1 MRLSRRGPPEE
12 SPDGPSA
19 APDGP
24 PAGPPP
30 GPRGRLSAPAR
41 DAAPAD
47 QSAAAG
53 GANGADP
60 ASLAATLL
68 VEDELEPRIRRPS
81 DLLRCLT
88 ACIELVLLVGIG
100 LLGKAAAT
108 GVETDVVRASERVAR
123 NFISPLHTIAFVAL
137 VAIPVAL
144 AVRLIVIR
152 QLRRLGEAIAIG
164 LVAAG
169 ATVACNAILSLA
181 GLTDL
186 YKALARVG
194 SPAGATLLDPYLAGL
209 VAYLTVIGLTG
220 RPRWRTWFALAI
232 TFYCVTSLA
241 QPGISSV
248 LSLLITLLI
257 GSAVGSG
264 LRYLIGTSS
273 ERPSAAEIAAALSA
287 ATMPVVAI
295 RRLPD
300 STTENRLYAAR
311 TRDGE
316 RLDVTVFDQD
326 QQAADALYR
335 IYRRLRLTS
344 QVSRSAPLTVSR
356 AVERRALMAY
366 AVEDAGVSTPRLVAA
381 VRVGP
386 EAAAIATRHIDGVT
400 LAALPVAPP
409 DERLGKVWDAVL
421 EVHRHRLTHRSLTAQ
436 HIQLSGTDGSEV
448 TLLEPGDGDL
458 AATDLQIRLDQA
470 QLTATMAL
478 LVGPERAADLARAK
492 LGPAAVAGL
501 VPLLQPVVLHRST
514 RAQLRRR
521 KDDVLPALRR
531 RLLGGEPEIA
541 VPPEQLERIRPSR
554 VLTLVAAVIAAYL
567 VIGEFG
573 RYKFVPV
580 LRHSDW
586 RWGLVALA
594 LSALTYVGA
603 TLSLSGFVLEKLSW
617 TRTLLAQIAGSFV
630 TLVTPAAVGGVALNI
645 RYLNKAK
652 VPPAEAASSVGVSQL
667 FAFALHMLLLV
678 IFIALTGGSRSTPIH
693 QPPGW
698 AYIALAVL
706 GALVLGVLALPAGRR
721 LVRSRVAP
729 ALGQVIPRLLD
740 IAQQPA
746 KLAEGIGGAL
756 LLTLAYI
763 LCLDASVRAVGGHAA
778 FFAVAVVYLA
788 GSAVGSI
795 VPTPGGL
802 GAVETAMSAFL
813 TAIAHVQAP
822 VALSG
827 VLLFRLLSFWLP
839 IPVGWVALNYL
850 QRHDAL

>member
-12 SPDGPSA
+12 APDGPTASPDGPA
-19 APDGP
+19 
-24 PAGPPP
+24 AGPPQE
-30 GPRGRLSAPAR
+30 PRGRVSAPAR
-41 DAAPAD
+41 DPAPTD
-47 QSAAAG
+47 RSAAAG
-53 GANGADP
+53 GNGADS
-60 ASLAATLL
+60 ASLAATVL

-88 ACIELVLLVGIG
+88 ACIEIILLVGIG

-123 NFISPLHTIAFVAL
+123 NFISPLHTLAFVAL

-144 AVRLIVIR
+144 AVRLIVIS
-152 QLRRLGEAIAIG
+152 QFRRLGEAVAIG

-169 ATVACNAILSLA
+169 ATAACNVILSLA
-181 GLTDL
+181 ELTDL

-232 TFYCVTSLA
+232 VFYCVTSLA
-241 QPGISSV
+241 QPGITSV
-248 LSLLITLLI
+248 LSLLVTLLI

-264 LRYLIGTSS
+264 LRYLIGTTS

-300 STTENRLYAAR
+300 STTENRRYAAR
-311 TRDGE
+311 TQDGE

-366 AVEDAGVSTPRLVAA
+366 AVEDAGVSTPRLMAA

-386 EAAAIATRHIDGVT
+386 EAAAIATRHIEGVT
-400 LAALPVAPP
+400 LAALPFPPP
-409 DERLGKVWDAVL
+409 DERLGQVWDALL

-436 HIQLSGTDGSEV
+436 HIQLSGEDGSEV

-492 LGPAAVAGL
+492 LGPGAVASL

-531 RLLGGEPEIA
+531 RLLGGEPEIE
-541 VPPEQLERIRPSR
+541 VPPEQLERIRPTR
-554 VLTLVAAVIAAYL
+554 VLTLVAAIIAAYL

-617 TRTLLAQIAGSFV
+617 ARTFLAQLAGSFV

-652 VPPAEAASSVGVSQL
+652 VPPAEAASSVGVSQV

-678 IFIALTGGSRSTPIH
+678 IFIALTGGSPSTSIH
-693 QPPGW
+693 PPPGW
-698 AYIALAVL
+698 AYIALAIL
-706 GALVLGVLALPAGRR
+706 GALVLGVLALPASRR

-756 LLTLAYI
+756 LLSMCYI
-763 LCLDASVRAVGGHAA
+763 LCLGASVRAVGGHAA

-788 GSAVGSI
+788 GSAVGSV

-813 TAIAHVQAP
+813 TAIAHVPAAI
-822 VALSG
+822 ALSG

>member
-1 MRLSRRGPPEE
+1 MRLSRRGPPEQA
-12 SPDGPSA
+12 PDGPTA

-24 PAGPPP
+24 AAGPPP
-30 GPRGRLSAPAR
+30 GPRGRVYAPAR
-41 DAAPAD
+41 GAAPAD
-47 QSAAAG
+47 PPAAAG
-53 GANGADP
+53 KGGADS
-60 ASLAATLL
+60 ASLVATLL

-81 DLLRCLT
+81 DLLRCVT
-88 ACIELVLLVGIG
+88 ACIEIVLLVGIG

-144 AVRLIVIR
+144 AVRLIIIS
-152 QLRRLGEAIAIG
+152 QIRRLGEAVVIG

-169 ATVACNAILSLA
+169 ATVACNVILSLA
-181 GLTDL
+181 GLADL

-194 SPAGATLLDPYLAGL
+194 SPAGATLLDIYLAAL

-220 RPRWRTWFALAI
+220 RPRWRTWSALAI
-232 TFYCVTSLA
+232 VFYCVTSLA

-248 LSLLITLLI
+248 LSLLVTLLI

-264 LRYLIGTSS
+264 LRYLIGTTS
-273 ERPSAAEIAAALSA
+273 ERPSAAEIAGALSA
-287 ATMPVVAI
+287 ATVPLVAI

-300 STTENRLYAAR
+300 STTENRRYAAR
-311 TRDGE
+311 THDGV

-335 IYRRLRLTS
+335 IYRRLRVTS

-356 AVERRALMAY
+356 AVERRSLMAY
-366 AVEDAGVSTPRLVAA
+366 AVEDAGVSTPRLMAA

-386 EAAAIATRHIDGVT
+386 EAAAIATKHIDGVT
-400 LAALPVAPP
+400 LAALPDPPP
-409 DERLGKVWDAVL
+409 DERLGQVWDAVL
-421 EVHRHRLTHRSLTAQ
+421 QVQRHRVTHRSLTAE
-436 HIQLSGTDGSEV
+436 HIQLSGEDGLVV

-478 LVGPERAADLARAK
+478 LVGPDRAADLACAK
-492 LGPAAVAGL
+492 LGPTAAANL

-521 KDDVLPALRR
+521 KDDMLPVLRR
-531 RLLGGEPEIA
+531 RLRGGEPEVE
-541 VPPEQLERIRPSR
+541 VPPGQLERVRPSR
-554 VLTLVAAVIAAYL
+554 VVTLVAAVIAAYL

-573 RYKFVPV
+573 RYKFSPV

-586 RWGLVALA
+586 RWVLVGVA
-594 LSALTYVGA
+594 LSALTYAGA
-603 TLSLSGFVLEKLSW
+603 TLSLSGFVLEKLTW
-617 TRTLLAQIAGSFV
+617 TRTLLAQLAGSFV

-652 VPPAEAASSVGVSQL
+652 VPPAEAASSVGVSQV
-667 FAFALHMLLLV
+667 FAFALHMLLLA
-678 IFIALTGGSRSTPIH
+678 IFIALTGVSPSTSFH
-693 QPPGW
+693 APPSW

-706 GALVLGVLALPAGRR
+706 GALVLGVLALPAGRG

-740 IAQQPA
+740 ITQRPA

-756 LLTLAYI
+756 LLSLCYI
-763 LCLDASVRAVGGHAA
+763 LCLDASVRAVGGHAQ
-778 FFAVAVVYLA
+778 FVAVAVVYLA
-788 GSAVGSI
+788 GSAVGSV

-813 TAIAHVQAP
+813 TAIGHVYAP

>member
-1 MRLSRRGPPEE
+1 MRLSRRRPPEE
-12 SPDGPSA
+12 APDGPTA

-24 PAGPPP
+24 AAAPPP
-30 GPRGRLSAPAR
+30 GPGGRVSAPAR
-41 DAAPAD
+41 HAA
-47 QSAAAG
+47 SAVQPTAS
-53 GANGADP
+53 GAHSADP
-60 ASLAATLL
+60 ASLAAGLV

-88 ACIELVLLVGIG
+88 ACVEIVLLVGIG

-108 GVETDVVRASERVAR
+108 GVETDVVQASERVAR
-123 NFISPLHTIAFVAL
+123 NFISPLHHIAFVAL

-144 AVRLIVIR
+144 AIRLVVIG
-152 QLRRLGEAIAIG
+152 QLRRLGEAITIG
-164 LVAAG
+164 LIAAG
-169 ATVACNAILSLA
+169 ATIACNVILSLA
-181 GLTDL
+181 DLSDL

-194 SPAGATLLDPYLAGL
+194 SPPGAALLDPYLAGL

-220 RPRWRTWFALAI
+220 RPRWRTWLALAI
-232 TFYCVTSLA
+232 VFYCVTSLA
-241 QPGISSV
+241 QPGTSSV

-264 LRYLIGTSS
+264 LRYLTGTAS

-287 ATMPVVAI
+287 ATLPVVAI

-300 STTENRLYAAR
+300 STTENRRYAAR
-311 TRDGE
+311 THDGA

-356 AVERRALMAY
+356 AVERRSLMAY
-366 AVEDAGVSTPRLVAA
+366 AVEDAGVSTPRLMAA

-400 LAALPVAPP
+400 LAALPVPP
-409 DERLGKVWDAVL
+409 PNERLGHVWDAVL
-421 EVHRHRLTHRSLTAQ
+421 QAHRHRVTHRSLTAE
-436 HIQLSGTDGSEV
+436 HIQLSGDDGSEV

-478 LVGPERAADLARAK
+478 LVGPDRAADLATAK
-492 LGPAAVAGL
+492 LGSAAVANL

-521 KDDVLPALRR
+521 DDDLLPALRR
-531 RLLGGEPEIA
+531 RLLGGEPEVEI
-541 VPPEQLERIRPSR
+541 PPEQLERIRPTR
-554 VLTLVAAVIAAYL
+554 VLTLVAAIIAAYL

-573 RYKFVPV
+573 RHNFIPV

-586 RWGLVALA
+586 VWVMVGLAFSV
-594 LSALTYVGA
+594 LTYAGA
-603 TLSLSGFVLEKLSW
+603 TFSLTGFVLEKLSW
-617 TRTLLAQIAGSFV
+617 TRTVLAQLAGSFV

-645 RYLNKAK
+645 RYLNRAK
-652 VPPAEAASSVGVSQL
+652 VPPADAASSVGVSQV
-667 FAFALHMLLLV
+667 FAFALHLLLLV
-678 IFIALTGGSRSTPIH
+678 IFLALTGVSPSTSIH
-693 QPPGW
+693 PPPGW
-698 AYIALAVL
+698 AYVALAVL
-706 GALVLGVLALPAGRR
+706 AAAVLGVLALPAGRK
-721 LVRSRVAP
+721 LIRSRVAP

-740 IAQQPA
+740 VAQHPA
-746 KLAEGIGGAL
+746 KLSEGISGAL
-756 LLTLAYI
+756 LLTFSYI
-763 LCLDASVRAVGGHAA
+763 LCLDASVRALGGHAA
-778 FFAVAVVYLA
+778 FVAIAAVYLT
-788 GSAVGSI
+788 GSAVGSV

-802 GAVETAMSAFL
+802 GAVELAL
-813 TAIAHVQAP
+813 TGGLTTIAHVQGA
-822 VALSG
+822 VALSA

-839 IPVGWVALNYL
+839 IPFGWVALNYL
-850 QRHDAL
+850 QRKDAL